1 MLVRI
6 ATRASP
12 LARWQADHVASLIGA
27 ARSDVEVVIE
37 PVSTEGDR
45 RTDVPLS
52 EIGGKG
58 VFATEVQSALLDG
71 RADVAVHSGK
81 DLPALTPD
89 GLVIAAVPERGDV
102 RDALVGC
109 RLVDLPT
116 DGIVATGSARRRVQ
130 LAHLRPDLRFAEL
143 RGNMATRLRKA
154 GDFDAIVVAAVAL
167 QRLGLA
173 DQLTET
179 LPATLMVPQVAQ
191 GALVV
196 ECRSGDH
203 DAELREL
210 LARIEHPPSRL
221 AVDAERAF
229 LSELGG
235 DCTLPAGAHAT
246 VLDTGTEADAGVGAG
261 AGTAGVRSFA
271 EVPPALSVRGIL
283 GAEPDE
289 HGRVEVHHAVEVGT
303 DADLV
308 GRSLA
313 ARLRSMADVADPT

>member
-1 MLVRI
+1 
-6 ATRASP
+6 
-12 LARWQADHVASLIGA
+12 LARWQADHVAALI
-27 ARSDVEVVIE
+27 RSVRADVDVVVE
-37 PVSTEGDR
+37 PLSTEGDR

-58 VFATEVQSALLDG
+58 VFATEVQAALADG

-102 RDALVGC
+102 RDALVGS

-116 DGIVATGSARRRVQ
+116 DGVVATGSARRRAQ

-154 GDFDAIVVAAVAL
+154 EGFDAIVVAAVAL
-167 QRLGLA
+167 ERLGLA
-173 DQLTET
+173 DRLTDV
-179 LPATLMVPQVAQ
+179 LPATLVVPQVAQ

-196 ECRSGDH
+196 ECRADDEAMRS
-203 DAELREL
+203 L
-210 LARIEHPPSRL
+210 LSRIEHGPSRR

-229 LSELGG
+229 LTELGG

-246 VLDTGTEADAGVGAG
+246 LLPDEGDGPGV
-261 AGTAGVRSFA
+261 
-271 EVPPALSVRGIL
+271 LSVRAVL
-283 GAEPDE
+283 GAEPDAD
-289 HGRVEVHHAVEVGT
+289 GRVEVHHGVEVG
-303 DADLV
+303 DDPIRV
-308 GRSLA
+308 GSALA
-313 ARLRSMADVADPT
+313 ARLRAQIEAGSGGAR